1 MGFLKEL
8 GLNSL
13 STPYLLMGI
22 FVLVFLF
29 VIFMTW
35 CLLPFAVF
43 GIKDKLDELIEEQ
56 KKTNNMLEKARMSE
70 EERDRES
77 LYVSRRRHL

>member
-8 GLNSL
+8 GLSSL
-13 STPYLLMGI
+13 GTPYLLTGI

-35 CLLPFAVF
+35 CLLPFAIF
-43 GIKDKLDELIEEQ
+43 GIKDRLDELIEEQ
-56 KKTNNMLEKARMSE
+56 KKTNALLAKARDPE
-70 EERDRES
+70 DERDRES
-77 LYVSRRRHL
+77 IYVSRRRHL